1 MNHLAEEVTIAGTP
15 DEVWSLLCDPV
26 LVVSCIPGATLVE
39 NQQDDSYRGTFKVKF
54 GPTVV
59 IFRGEATLSYD
70 HDGRRCT
77 IESRGV
83 DQRGASRAV
92 AGGIVAVTGSGPV
105 ANLGVTGDFHIT
117 GPLESFART
126 GGVHVARVLLGEF
139 STNLARLIGERRE
152 PAASGTSPSMPPPS
166 DAPSPSDRR
175 LNGIILIWHALL
187 GWLREVVNRRREG
200 TNDRSTRT

>member
-1 MNHLAEEVTIAGTP
+1 MNHLAEEVPIAGTP

-26 LVVSCIPGATLVE
+26 LVASCIPGATLVE
-39 NQQDDSYRGTFKVKF
+39 NQRDGSYRGTIRVKF

-59 IFRGEATLSYD
+59 TFRGEATLSYD
-70 HDGRRCT
+70 HDGRRCV
-77 IESRGV
+77 IEGRGV

-92 AGGIVAVTGSGPV
+92 ADGIVAVTGGGSV
-105 ANLGVTGDFHIT
+105 ANLSVTGNFHIT
-117 GPLESFART
+117 GPLEAFART
-126 GGVHVARVLLGEF
+126 GGVHVARALLREF

-152 PAASGTSPSMPPPS
+152 PATSGTGPSIPPPS
-166 DAPSPSDRR
+166 DTPSPSDRR

-187 GWLREVVNRRREG
+187 GWLREVVNGRREG